1 MLEPL
6 YEFISLC
13 PLRDPVLFICL
24 SRSQVGKR
32 NAPSVSGRLV
42 LVLSGLDTFG
52 QVEPRNCE
60 GKKKTALRRPVGKFN
75 KPLSTPCPPEL
86 PTFNAS
92 FSLLGR
98 VIRPRRWPL
107 LGSRDGRSGARALA
121 AFAPT
126 LTGYIVPSEGLGCC
140 PRIKKLSCAP
150 MFEFLRN
157 LATCAIKIST
167 GRWFRPSSLGTN
179 AQSDVPRPPSALG
192 RWRQLAGHLYTA
204 CNEASRTRRKGKLV
218 YTPPSGTR
226 TPLRPVILCFAQHY
240 ATASSPIIRL
250 SCSRNGF
257 RPRQHQV
264 ILGTQLLMTSRDL
277 FLTNGDETWC
287 RIRTHTVLMSDSPPK

>member
-1 MLEPL
+1 M
-6 YEFISLC
+6 
-13 PLRDPVLFICL
+13 
-24 SRSQVGKR
+24 
-32 NAPSVSGRLV
+32 
-42 LVLSGLDTFG
+42 LSGLDTFG

-60 GKKKTALRRPVGKFN
+60 GEKKTALRRPVGKFN

-86 PTFNAS
+86 PTFDAS
-92 FSLLGR
+92 FFLLGR

-140 PRIKKLSCAP
+140 PRIKKLSWAP
-150 MFEFLRN
+150 MFDLLRN

-192 RWRQLAGHLYTA
+192 RWRQIVGHLYTA

-250 SCSRNGF
+250 SRNSF

-287 RIRTHTVLMSDSPPK
+287 RIRTHTHCSDV

>member
-24 SRSQVGKR
+24 SRSQVRKR

-60 GKKKTALRRPVGKFN
+60 GENKTALRRPVGKFN

-86 PTFNAS
+86 PTFDAS
-92 FSLLGR
+92 FFLLGR

-107 LGSRDGRSGARALA
+107 LGSRDGRTEHELWLSLRLLLRVTLSQAR
-121 AFAPT
+121 
-126 LTGYIVPSEGLGCC
+126 GLVVVHGSRSYLGPPCSN
-140 PRIKKLSCAP
+140 L
-150 MFEFLRN
+150 LRN

-192 RWRQLAGHLYTA
+192 RWRQIVGHLYTA

-287 RIRTHTVLMSDSPPK
+287 RIRTHTHCSDV